1 MAEMELAHAIGFSGT
16 ADRPMHVEADGD
28 GVVLASGGTIILGS
42 LSDPHRQ
49 RFLRGHNGAVSCLAS
64 SPSFVVSGQSGGDPD
79 VVVGT
84 GAPAAPSG
92 TASRS
97 TTSGSRRWR

>member
-1 MAEMELAHAIGFSGT
+1 M
-16 ADRPMHVEADGD
+16 
-28 GVVLASGGTIILGS
+28 LASGGTIILGS

-64 SPSFVVSGQSGGDPD
+64 SPSFVVSGQSGGDPG
-79 VVVGT
+79 VVVWDRRAG
-84 GAPAAPSG
+84 GAGG